1 MGNLRDCQPARSRLE
16 RWSQI
21 HQDEPGRQRG
31 VCQACGRA
39 RSRRKAPRTH
49 RNRAP
54 CNTLPVHGRCGFV
67 APGGG
72 RDHTGSRHGV
82 VPSQQLQC
90 CGHWYLSL
98 QGVPKPTSC
107 ALPPCWPTWGRWG
120 LGQFSG
126 HRSAHM
132 GTGEGWQPG
141 LCASVPGAGP
151 FPSTSQLGTWW
162 SQPFCCRKAA
172 CWLPETQLSPCP
184 LVFPT
189 YPWQQ
194 PTLWHCE
201 EHRED
206 AHEAKLPQCPVSHTS
221 RLVVPGAGAQQWDS
235 PTSLQPRKL
244 TWAAMPLRPP
254 STTH

>member
-54 CNTLPVHGRCGFV
+54 CNALPVHGRCGFV
-67 APGGG
+67 VPGGG
-72 RDHTGSRHGV
+72 RDHAGSRHGV

-120 LGQFSG
+120 LGSSQ
-126 HRSAHM
+126 
-132 GTGEGWQPG
+132 GTALPTWGQERAGSPG
-141 LCASVPGAGP
+141 SVPACPAQGH
-151 FPSTSQLGTWW
+151 FPARPSLVHGGLSPSAAERQLVGSQRHSCPHVPLSSPHTLGS
-162 SQPFCCRKAA
+162 SQPFGTVRSTGKMRTKQSFPSALLATHPALLC
-172 CWLPETQLSPCP
+172 LVLGHSSGTVPPPHSPES
-184 LVFPT
+184 
-189 YPWQQ
+189 
-194 PTLWHCE
+194 
-201 EHRED
+201 
-206 AHEAKLPQCPVSHTS
+206 
-221 RLVVPGAGAQQWDS
+221 
-235 PTSLQPRKL
+235 
-244 TWAAMPLRPP
+244 
-254 STTH
+254 